1 MSRQKLLEKFEQFV
15 NKKTQQMRR
24 VLDLDREFKYLSG
37 GRLFRVLEGG
47 RSNLPF

>member
-24 VLDLDREFKYLSG
+24 VLDLDNVHQRHT
-37 GRLFRVLEGG
+37 R
-47 RSNLPF
+47 RSDGVCAIKSA